1 MYKNLLSPGKIGNL
15 TLKNRSV
22 FPPMGSGYVDNEYPK
37 QQLIDYH
44 VRRVLGGCAM
54 NIVEIATVHPTSKA
68 PTILGIYDDK
78 FIPALS
84 ELAKAIKDAGG
95 VACIQLW
102 HGGRQTSGKPFGGQ
116 PVAPSVVT
124 NAFIGE
130 EPRALTLDEVQEV
143 ISSYGDAAVRAKKA
157 GFDAVEIHGAHGY
170 LIDQFLNPY
179 TNKRTDQY
187 GGSLENRARFGCG
200 VIKDVRS
207 KVGNDFPVI
216 LRMSAI
222 EHVKD
227 GIELEDAIEAA
238 KLYVNAGLD
247 ALDVSQGCYDALAYT
262 VPPYYYPQKVNVY
275 NAYQI
280 KKHTNVPMIV
290 AGRINHPDMAEEVLQ
305 DGMADFIGLGRPML
319 AEPDFIKKTME
330 GKTDDIVRCIAC
342 NQGCVGRMFEGLGNS
357 CIFNP
362 ATGHEREVVIKSAQQ
377 KKKILVIGGG
387 PAGLE
392 AARIAQIRGH
402 KVILLEKD
410 VALGGQFIEAGRAP
424 HKELFSKAAIHMG
437 YRAFKAG
444 VDIRVYTSANE
455 ERIKNINPDIVIVA
469 TGADPIIPDIPGI
482 DRPNVF
488 EARRVIVSDQII
500 SSDHVAVI
508 GGGLI
513 GLEAMEILSHQGKKV
528 EIIEMADQ
536 IGKDLEMYI
545 KPYVFGIIKEKSVI
559 VHTNTKCIKI
569 NDKSITVEKEGNK
582 QELQCGAVVIAVG
595 SKSNTSII
603 DTVKKLGYEYYVV
616 GDAKEPSK
624 ILPAIWGA
632 NEIARNI

>member
-1 MYKNLLSPGKIGNL
+1 MYENLLSPGKIGTL

-22 FPPMGSGYVDNEYPK
+22 FPPMGSGYVVNENPM

-44 VRRVLGGCAM
+44 VRRVQGGCAM
-54 NIVEIATVHPTSKA
+54 NIVEIATVHPTTKS

-78 FIPALS
+78 FIPGLT

-95 VACIQLW
+95 IACIQLW

-116 PVAPSVVT
+116 PVAPSAVI

-130 EPRALTLDEVQEV
+130 EPRALTLDEIQEI

-170 LIDQFLNPY
+170 LIDQFLNLY
-179 TNKRTDQY
+179 TNKRNDRY
-187 GGSLENRARFGCG
+187 GGILENRARFGCE
-200 VIKDVRS
+200 VVRNVRS
-207 KVGNDFPVI
+207 KVGSDYPVI
-216 LRMSAI
+216 MRMSAI

-227 GIELEDAIEAA
+227 GIELEEAVVTA
-238 KLYVNAGLD
+238 KLYVHEGLD

-280 KKHTNVPMIV
+280 KKNTNVPVIV
-290 AGRINHPDMAEEVLQ
+290 AGRINHPDMAEEVLRE
-305 DGMADFIGLGRPML
+305 GKADFIGLGRPML

-330 GKTDDIVRCIAC
+330 GNTDDIVRCIAC
-342 NQGCVGRMFEGLGNS
+342 NQGCVGRMFQGLGNS

-362 ATGHEREVVIKSAQQ
+362 ATGHEKEVVIKPADQ
-377 KKKILVIGGG
+377 KKKVLVIGGG

-392 AARIAQIRGH
+392 AARIAKIRGH
-402 KVILLEKD
+402 DVILLEKD

-424 HKELFSKAAIHMG
+424 HKELFAKAAIHMG

-444 VDIRVYTSANE
+444 VDIRVYTFANE
-455 ERIKNINPDIVIVA
+455 ERIKEINPDIVIVA
-469 TGADPIIPDIPGI
+469 AGANLIKPDIPGI
-482 DRPNVF
+482 DRPNVYG
-488 EARRVIVSDQII
+488 ARKVIVSDKFI
-500 SSDHVAVI
+500 SADHAVVI

-513 GLEAMEILSHQGKKV
+513 GLEAMEILSFQGKKV
-528 EIIEMADQ
+528 EVIEMTDE

-545 KPYVFGIIKEKSVI
+545 KPYVFGIIKKKSI
-559 VHTNTKCIKI
+559 KIHLNTKLIEIKD
-569 NDKSITVEKEGNK
+569 NSIVVEKDGK
-582 QELQCGAVVIAVG
+582 QQEIPCGAVVIAVG
-595 SKSNTSII
+595 SKSDTSVAE
-603 DTVKKLGYEYYVV
+603 TVKKLGYEYYVV
-616 GDAKEPSK
+616 GDANEPSK

-632 NEIARNI
+632 NEIARSI

>member
-1 MYKNLLSPGKIGNL
+1 MYEKFLSPGKIGNL

-22 FPPMGSGYVDNEYPK
+22 FPPMGSGYVDNESPK

-54 NIVEIATVHPTSKA
+54 NIVEIAAVHYTTMS

-78 FIPALS
+78 FIPGLTD
-84 ELAKAIKDAGG
+84 LAKAIKDAGG
-95 VACIQLW
+95 IACIQLW
-102 HGGRQTSGKPFGGQ
+102 HGGRQTSGKPFNGQ

-130 EPRALTLDEVQEV
+130 EPRALTLEEVQEM

-179 TNKRTDQY
+179 TNMRTDQY
-187 GGSLENRARFGCG
+187 GGNLENRARFGCG

-207 KVGNDFPVI
+207 KVGSDLPIIF
-216 LRMSAI
+216 RMSAI
-222 EHVKD
+222 EHVKN
-227 GIELEDAIEAA
+227 GIELEHAIEAA
-238 KLYVNAGLD
+238 KLYVQAGLD
-247 ALDVSQGCYDALAYT
+247 VLDVSQGCYDALAYT
-262 VPPYYYPQKVNVY
+262 VPPYFYPQKVNAN

-290 AGRINHPDMAEEVLQ
+290 AGRIDHPDLAEEVLQ

-319 AEPDFIKKTME
+319 ADPDYVKKTIE
-330 GKTDDIVRCIAC
+330 GNTDDIVRCIAC
-342 NQGCVGRMFEGLGNS
+342 NQGCVGRMFKGLGNS

-362 ATGHEREVVIKSAQQ
+362 ATGHEREVVIKPAQQ
-377 KKKILVIGGG
+377 KKKVLVIGGG

-402 KVILLEKD
+402 QVVLFEKD

-424 HKELFSKAAIHMG
+424 HKDIFAKAAIHMG

-455 ERIKNINPDIVIVA
+455 ERIRDINPDVVIVA
-469 TGADPIIPDIPGI
+469 TGADPITPAIQGI
-482 DRPNVF
+482 DLPNVF
-488 EARRVIVSDQII
+488 EARRVIVSDQLI
-500 SSDHVAVI
+500 SADHVAVI

-513 GLEAMEILSHQGKKV
+513 GLEAMEILSYQGKKV
-528 EIIEMADQ
+528 TIIETMEE

-545 KPYVFGIIKEKSVI
+545 KPYVFGIIEEKSVT
-559 VHTNTKCIKI
+559 VHTNTECIEIKEQ
-569 NDKSITVEKEGNK
+569 SIIVEKEGK
-582 QELQCGAVVIAVG
+582 QQELPCGAVVIAVG
-595 SKSNTSII
+595 SKSNTSIV
-603 DTVKKLGYEYYVV
+603 DTVKGLGYEYCVI

>member
-1 MYKNLLSPGKIGNL
+1 MYEKLLSPGKIGNL

-54 NIVEIATVHPTSKA
+54 NIVEIATVHPTTKS
-68 PTILGIYDDK
+68 PTVLGIYDDK
-78 FIPALS
+78 FIPGLA

-95 VACIQLW
+95 AACIQLW
-102 HGGRQTSGKPFGGQ
+102 HGGRQTSGKPFDGQ

-130 EPRALTLDEVQEV
+130 EPRALTLEEVQEI

-179 TNKRTDQY
+179 TNKRIDQY
-187 GGSLENRARFGCG
+187 GGSLENRARFGCE
-200 VIKDVRS
+200 VIRDIRS
-207 KVGNDFPVI
+207 KVDSDFPLI

-227 GIELEDAIEAA
+227 GIELKDAIDAA
-238 KLYVNAGLD
+238 KLYVQEGLD

-262 VPPYYYPQKVNVY
+262 VPPYYYPQKINVY
-275 NAYQI
+275 NAHQI
-280 KKHTNVPMIV
+280 KKNTNIPMIV

-319 AEPDFIKKTME
+319 ADPDFIKKTIE
-330 GKTDDIVRCIAC
+330 GNADDIVRCIAC
-342 NQGCVGRMFEGLGNS
+342 NQGCVGRMFKGLGNS

-362 ATGHEREVVIKSAQQ
+362 ATGHEKEVIIKPAQQ
-377 KKKILVIGGG
+377 KKKVLVIGGG

-392 AARIAQIRGH
+392 ASRIAQIRGH
-402 KVILLEKD
+402 EVILLEKN

-424 HKELFSKAAIHMG
+424 HKDIFSKAAIHMG
-437 YRAFKAG
+437 YRAFKSG

-455 ERIKNINPDIVIVA
+455 ERIKNINPDVVIIA
-469 TGADPIIPDIPGI
+469 TGADPIIPNIPGI

-488 EARRVIVSDQII
+488 EARKVIVSDQLI
-500 SSDHVAVI
+500 SADHVAII

-513 GLEAMEILSHQGKKV
+513 GLEAMEILSYQGKKV
-528 EIIEMADQ
+528 EIIEMTDE

-545 KPYVFGIIKEKSVI
+545 KPYVFGVIEDKSI
-559 VHTNTKCIKI
+559 MVHLNTKLIEIK
-569 NDKSITVEKEGNK
+569 DGSITVEKGGK
-582 QELQCGAVVIAVG
+582 QQEIPCGAVVLAVG
-595 SKSNTSII
+595 SKSNTSIV